1 MVFLQNLV
9 SSLLGLGIKR
19 LVYLGIVGLTV
30 FSMMALVVYGFRA
43 PVKSVLYSS
52 LDKADVNAIGAALS
66 EVGIAFDVS
75 ETGDAVLV
83 EFGKTAQAR
92 MLLAERGLPKSDK
105 SGYEL
110 FDQMGSLGLT
120 SFMQQVTKVR
130 ALEGELVRTIQQLDG
145 IKSTRVH
152 LALKVDGVLRNK
164 DSRPTASV
172 VIRIDGSPRE
182 SLASTIR
189 HIVAA
194 AIPGLQPEQVMIS
207 TTDGKLLAGPRNS
220 EDATSGELLDLETK
234 VSKVIRDRLSNTLE
248 PFAGAEN
255 IRVSV
260 STTINFDKR
269 QINETKFDPNS
280 KVERSLSTI
289 KSLDTTKDG
298 GTAPTVSVDQ
308 NIPQEVKPAS
318 GNSSTNK
325 KKEDKQ
331 ETVNYE
337 VDSTQ
342 TATTTAGYTI
352 ERMSVAVVID
362 RKAAFKS
369 LPEGSDEKQLT
380 ARLSEIEAVARSA
393 AGVIDKR
400 GDSLKISAIDFYADE
415 SLPDESSK
423 LGVAD
428 HIVGNLG
435 TIVNALSLVGAT
447 LLVIFL
453 GLRPA
458 LRMLITEVRRDAGVL
473 SLPAIDKTSNAVSGT
488 SVNLEIERI
497 EARPE
502 ALPHNI
508 KPSPA
513 DQLNKLVNV
522 DVDRAAQVLKRWLND
537 PKRNAA

>member
-1 MVFLQNLV
+1 MFLQNLV